1 MTDCELNKVL
11 AEVAGVVTW
20 EDSAPRFTAVPGRL
34 LCQPGVGRHTGIWN
48 PLTDHNQMAL
58 VKAGLRKQGWYYS
71 QQYWHNTKFYEAW
84 LSREVRG
91 YPMPSNGLGLS
102 SRHFCIGQST
112 VSELRAFAEAVRD
125 IRENN
130 YDQTNR

>member
-1 MTDCELNKVL
+1 MIDCELNKML

-58 VKAGLRKQGWYYS
+58 VKAGLFVSHVNISEVLINISGLYTCVNIWEKGQGI
-71 QQYWHNTKFYEAW
+71 
-84 LSREVRG
+84 
-91 YPMPSNGLGLS
+91 S
-102 SRHFCIGQST
+102 SWFAKAPD
-112 VSELRAFAEAVRD
+112 ELRAIAIA
-125 IRENN
+125 IAKMREERN
-130 YDQTNR
+130 DQTNR